1 MLSNS
6 LPPLALMQN
15 FAPGDL
21 KEVLALLQTGLELPV
36 EQREAWLAALDA
48 SKTRLKPTIAA
59 LLQKHAEHETDDFL
73 KDLSRF
79 TAGTAPDGAATIAS
93 APAVGGVVGPYRLL
107 SPVGEG
113 GMSSVWLAE
122 RTDGVL
128 RRKIALK
135 LPHWWALSK
144 LTERATQEREIL
156 ASLEHPN
163 IGRLYD
169 AGITDDGR
177 PYLALEYIEGKAI
190 DVYCRERRLDVRAR
204 VALISQIAR
213 AVAYAHSR
221 LIVHRDLKPSNIL
234 VDAQGQ
240 VHLLDFGIAKLIE
253 AGSAANKALTQVGA
267 RVLTPEYAS
276 PEQITGSPITTE
288 SDVYSLG
295 VVAYELLA
303 GKRPYTFKSSLTADW
318 DVLSSDVR
326 APSAVAEE
334 RTSARHLRGDLDT
347 ILLKALKK
355 EPNERYASAAAFADD
370 LDRYLRG
377 DPVVARPD
385 SAGYRLR
392 KFAVKHRIA
401 VGAAVAV
408 VLALAAGLAVASW
421 QLRVARVEKRR
432 AEEVKEFVA
441 SIFRSADPY
450 FTGEQQMKASQ
461 LLTLAKER
469 IDREM
474 ASQPESSVEL
484 LAIVGEAQANLEE
497 YDAARETLQA
507 ALDLSARKLPDGNI
521 HTSKA
526 RAQLATIHANERE
539 FDLAKREL
547 DAVIPE
553 LRDYGRPAVRALVNA
568 LQTRGFM
575 AGDEGDGERAI
586 ADMSEAVDIAEESL
600 GANDSETILA
610 KRQLAQEYLMA
621 GRPAEAVEEA
631 REAFGLAQE
640 NFGSGGRN
648 ALLVETE
655 DVYGRALAD
664 SGQLTAGIEHL
675 QNSIKRT
682 EALLGPNNGSV
693 ASKLSWLARAQLK
706 LGDLAGA
713 TDSMARSV
721 AAATNDLDRARA
733 QASLGVTLVAARRID
748 TAVDILRGA
757 VNDLQ
762 RLDTG
767 EGSWLPNATA
777 TYGTA
782 LVLAGQNAE
791 AQRVLQESLSSGK
804 AAGPA
809 LADTQNA
816 LGLSALSSNDAA
828 GALGHFQKAL
838 ETAGPPEAPTRIR
851 AAAVLGAGMAQL
863 ELGKLHEAEQTLQE
877 ADATYRKIYQLPTPA
892 LADVQVARGRV
903 AMLEGRADDAAKLFT
918 AADEFWQR
926 YEAKSRW
933 AREASQWRERQA
945 AQKTTRETRPAGS
958 E

>member
-1 MLSNS
+1 
-6 LPPLALMQN
+6 MQN

-36 EQREAWLAALDA
+36 DQREAWLAALDA
-48 SKTRLKPTIAA
+48 SKTRLKPTVAA
-59 LLQKHAEHETDDFL
+59 LLQKQAEHETDDFL
-73 KDLSRF
+73 KDLTRF
-79 TAGTAPDGAATIAS
+79 TAGS
-93 APAVGGVVGPYRLL
+93 APGDAAAIAPPPVVGGVVGPYRLL

-190 DVYCRERRLDVRAR
+190 DAYCREHKLDVRTR

-253 AGSAANKALTQVGA
+253 EGSAANKALTQVGA

-326 APSAVAEE
+326 APSMVTDE
-334 RTSARHLRGDLDT
+334 RTIARNLRGDLDT
-347 ILLKALKK
+347 IVLKALKK
-355 EPNERYASAAAFADD
+355 EPSERYATAAAFADD

-421 QLRVARVEKRR
+421 QLRVARAEKRR

-474 ASQPESSVEL
+474 ASQPQSSVEL

-497 YDAARETLQA
+497 YDDARATLQA
-507 ALDLSARKLPDGNI
+507 ALDLAARKLPDGNI
-521 HTSKA
+521 HTSQA
-526 RAQLATIHANERE
+526 RALLATIHANERE
-539 FDLAKREL
+539 YDLAKREL

-575 AGDEGDGERAI
+575 AGDEGDGDRAI
-586 ADMSEAVDIAEESL
+586 ADMREAVDIAEESL
-600 GANDSETILA
+600 GENDSETILA

-621 GRPAEAVEEA
+621 GRPADAVEES
-631 REAFGLAQE
+631 REAFGLAQQ
-640 NFGSGGRN
+640 NFGTGGRN

-706 LGDLAGA
+706 LGDLGGA
-713 TDSMARSV
+713 IDSMTRSV
-721 AAATNDLDRARA
+721 AAATNELDRARA
-733 QASLGVTLVAARRID
+733 QASLGVTLVAARRVD
-748 TAVDILRGA
+748 TAVSILRPA
-757 VNDLQ
+757 VDDLK

-767 EGSWLPNATA
+767 EGSWLPNAVA

-791 AQRVLQESLSSGK
+791 ARRVLQESLSSGK

-809 LADTQNA
+809 LADTHNA

-828 GALGHFQKAL
+828 GALDQFQKAL
-838 ETAGPPEAPTRIR
+838 ETAGPPEPPTRIR
-851 AAAVLGAGMAQL
+851 AAAVLGAGLAQL
-863 ELGKLHEAEQTLQE
+863 ELGKLKEAEQTLQE
-877 ADATYRKIYQLPTPA
+877 ADAAYRKIYQLPTPA

-903 AMLEGRADDAAKLFT
+903 AMLEGRADDASKLFSE
-918 AADEFWQR
+918 ADEFWR
-926 YEAKSRW
+926 KYDAKSRW
-933 AREASQWRERQA
+933 AREASHWRER
-945 AQKTTRETRPAGS
+945 PAGN

>member
-1 MLSNS
+1 
-6 LPPLALMQN
+6 MQN

-36 EQREAWLAALDA
+36 DQREAWLAALDA

-79 TAGTAPDGAATIAS
+79 TAGTASDGAAAVAA
-93 APAVGGVVGPYRLL
+93 APVVGGVVGPYRLL

-190 DVYCRERRLDVRAR
+190 DVYCREHRLDVRAR

-213 AVAYAHSR
+213 AVAYAHSH

-253 AGSAANKALTQVGA
+253 EGSAANKALTQVGA

-303 GKRPYTFKSSLTADW
+303 GRRPYTFKSSLTADW

-326 APSAVAEE
+326 APSMVTEE
-334 RTSARHLRGDLDT
+334 RTSARNLRGDLDT
-347 ILLKALKK
+347 IVLKALKK
-355 EPNERYASAAAFADD
+355 EPNERYATAAAFADD

-385 SAGYRLR
+385 SASYRLR
-392 KFAVKHRIA
+392 KFALKHRVA
-401 VGAAVAV
+401 VGAALAV
-408 VLALAAGLAVASW
+408 MLALAAGLAVASW
-421 QLRVARVEKRR
+421 QLRIARAEKRR

-507 ALDLSARKLPDGNI
+507 ALDLSARKLPQGNI
-521 HTSKA
+521 HTSQA

-575 AGDEGDGERAI
+575 AGDEGDGDRAI

-600 GANDSETILA
+600 GEDDSETILA

-621 GRPAEAVEEA
+621 GRPAEAVEES

-733 QASLGVTLVAARRID
+733 QASLGVTLVAARRVD

-757 VNDLQ
+757 VHDLK

-782 LVLAGQNAE
+782 LVLAGQNTE
-791 AQRVLQESLSSGK
+791 ARRVLQESLSSGK
-804 AAGPA
+804 VAGPS
-809 LADTQNA
+809 LADTHNA

-828 GALGHFQKAL
+828 GALEHFQKAL

-863 ELGKLHEAEQTLQE
+863 ELGKLQEAEQTLQA
-877 ADATYRKIYQLPTPA
+877 ADAAYRKIYQLPTPA

-918 AADEFWQR
+918 EADEFWQH

-933 AREASQWRERQA
+933 AREASQWRQRQA
-945 AQKTTRETRPAGS
+945 ATNRARPAGS

>member
-1 MLSNS
+1 
-6 LPPLALMQN
+6 MQN

-59 LLQKHAEHETDDFL
+59 LLQRHAEHETDDFL

-863 ELGKLHEAEQTLQE
+863 ELGKLQEAEQTLQE
-877 ADATYRKIYQLPTPA
+877 ADAAYRKIYQLPTPA

>member
-1 MLSNS
+1 
-6 LPPLALMQN
+6 MQN

-828 GALGHFQKAL
+828 GALEHFQKAL

-863 ELGKLHEAEQTLQE
+863 ELGKLQEAEQTLQE
-877 ADATYRKIYQLPTPA
+877 ADAAYRKIYQLPTPA

>member
-59 LLQKHAEHETDDFL
+59 LLQRHAEHETDDFL

-828 GALGHFQKAL
+828 GALEHFQKAL

-863 ELGKLHEAEQTLQE
+863 ELGKLQEAEQTLQE
-877 ADATYRKIYQLPTPA
+877 ADAAYRKIYQLPTPA

>member
-21 KEVLALLQTGLELPV
+21 KEALALLQTGLELPV

-59 LLQKHAEHETDDFL
+59 LLQRHAEHETDDFL

-828 GALGHFQKAL
+828 GALEHFQKAL

-863 ELGKLHEAEQTLQE
+863 ELGKLQEAEQTLQE
-877 ADATYRKIYQLPTPA
+877 ADAAYRKIYQLPTPA

>member
-1 MLSNS
+1 
-6 LPPLALMQN
+6 MQN

-36 EQREAWLAALDA
+36 DQREAWLAALDA
-48 SKTRLKPTIAA
+48 SKSRLKPTIAA
-59 LLQKHAEHETDDFL
+59 LLQKQAAHETDDFL
-73 KDLSRF
+73 KDLARF
-79 TAGTAPDGAATIAS
+79 TSGATEGEASSIAPP
-93 APAVGGVVGPYRLL
+93 PAVGGVVGPYRLL
-107 SPVGEG
+107 SAIGEG

-128 RRKIALK
+128 RRKVALK

-144 LTERATQEREIL
+144 LTERATLEREIL

-190 DVYCRERRLDVRAR
+190 DVYCTEQKLDVRAR
-204 VALISQIAR
+204 VALIAQIAR

-253 AGSAANKALTQVGA
+253 EGSATNKALTQVGA

-303 GKRPYTFKSSLTADW
+303 GQRPYTFKSALTADW
-318 DVLSSDVR
+318 DVLSSEVR
-326 APSAVAEE
+326 APSAVASE
-334 RTSARHLRGDLDT
+334 RAAARSLRGDLDT
-347 ILLKALKK
+347 IVLKALKK
-355 EPNERYASAAAFADD
+355 EPGERYAAAAAFADD

-385 SAGYRLR
+385 SASYRLR
-392 KFAVKHRIA
+392 KFAVKHRLA
-401 VGAAVAV
+401 VGAAAAV

-421 QLRVARVEKRR
+421 QLRIAR
-432 AEEVKEFVA
+432 AEKKRAEDVKEFVA

-497 YDAARETLQA
+497 YDAARSTLQA
-507 ALDLSARKLPDGNI
+507 ALDLAARKLPQGSV
-521 HTSKA
+521 HTSQA
-526 RAQLATIHANERE
+526 LAQLATIHANERE
-539 FDLAKREL
+539 YDLAKREL

-553 LRDYGRPAVRALVNA
+553 LRDYGRPAVRSLVNA
-568 LQTRGFM
+568 LQTRGFV
-575 AGDEGDGERAI
+575 AGDEGDADRAI
-586 ADMSEAVDIAEESL
+586 ADMREASEIAEESF
-600 GANDSETILA
+600 GENDSETILA
-610 KRQLAQEYLMA
+610 QRQLAQEYLMA
-621 GRPAEAVEEA
+621 GRLTEAVESS
-631 REAFGLAQE
+631 REAFARAQE
-640 NFGSGGRN
+640 NFGTGGRN

-664 SGQLTAGIEHL
+664 SGELTSGIGHL
-675 QNSIKRT
+675 QNSIRRT
-682 EALLGPNNGSV
+682 EELLGPNNGSI

-706 LGDLAGA
+706 LGDLPGA
-713 TDSMARSV
+713 ISSMTRSV

-748 TAVDILRGA
+748 TAVSVLRPA
-757 VNDLQ
+757 VEDLK

-782 LVLAGQNAE
+782 LALAGQTAE
-791 AQRVLQESLSSGK
+791 AQRVLQESLHTGK
-804 AAGPA
+804 VAGPA
-809 LADTQNA
+809 LADTHNG
-816 LGLSALSSNDAA
+816 LGLSALNSGNFTAA
-828 GALGHFQKAL
+828 LDHFHKAL
-838 ETAGPPEAPTRIR
+838 ETAGPPEPPSRIR
-851 AAAVLGAGMAQL
+851 AAAVLGAGMAQV
-863 ELGKLHEAEQTLQE
+863 ELGKLKEAEQTLQE
-877 ADATYRKIYQLPTPA
+877 ADAAYRKIFRLPTPA

-903 AMLEGRADDAAKLFT
+903 AMLEGRANDASALFT
-918 AADEFWQR
+918 EADEFWR
-926 YEAKSRW
+926 GYEAKSRW
-933 AREASQWRERQA
+933 ARDAAQWRERQA
-945 AQKTTRETRPAGS
+945 ARGRTADGE
-958 E
+958 

>member
-1 MLSNS
+1 
-6 LPPLALMQN
+6 MQN

-21 KEVLALLQTGLELPV
+21 KEVLALLQTGLELPKN
-36 EQREAWLAALDA
+36 QREAWLAALDA

-59 LLQKHAEHETDDFL
+59 LLQKHAEHETDDFV
-73 KDLSRF
+73 KDLARLSAA
-79 TAGTAPDGAATIAS
+79 TVPGSEATIA
-93 APAVGGVVGPYRLL
+93 PPPVVGGVVGPYRLL

-144 LTERATQEREIL
+144 LTERANQEREIL

-163 IGRLYD
+163 IARLYD

-190 DVYCRERRLDVRAR
+190 DVYCREHRLDVRAR
-204 VALISQIAR
+204 VTLITQIAR
-213 AVAYAHSR
+213 TVAYAHSR

-253 AGSAANKALTQVGA
+253 EGSAANKALTQVGA

-326 APSAVAEE
+326 APSIMTDE
-334 RTSARHLRGDLDT
+334 RAAARSLRGDLDT
-347 ILLKALKK
+347 IVLKALKK
-355 EPNERYASAAAFADD
+355 EPSERYASAAAFADD

-377 DPVVARPD
+377 DPVIARPD

-421 QLRVARVEKRR
+421 QLRIARAEKKR

-461 LLTLAKER
+461 LLKLAKER

-497 YDAARETLQA
+497 YDDARATLQA
-507 ALDLSARKLPDGNI
+507 ALDLAARKLPQGNL
-521 HTSKA
+521 HTSQA
-526 RAQLATIHANERE
+526 RVQLATIHANERE
-539 FDLAKREL
+539 YDVAKREL

-553 LRDYGRPAVRALVNA
+553 LRDYGRPAVRALVTA

-575 AGDEGDGERAI
+575 AGDEGDGDRAI
-586 ADMSEAVDIAEESL
+586 ADMREAVEIAEESL
-600 GANDSETILA
+600 GENDSETILA

-621 GRPAEAVEEA
+621 GHLPEAVEES
-631 REAFGLAQE
+631 REAFGLAQT
-640 NFGSGGRN
+640 NFGTGGRN

-655 DVYGRALAD
+655 DMYGRALAD
-664 SGQLTAGIEHL
+664 SGQLAPGIEHL

-682 EALLGPNNGSV
+682 EALLGPNNGSI

-713 TDSMARSV
+713 IESMTRSV
-721 AAATNDLDRARA
+721 SAATNDMDRARA
-733 QASLGVTLVAARRID
+733 QASLGVTLVAARRVD
-748 TAVDILRGA
+748 TAVNILRTA
-757 VNDLQ
+757 VDDLK
-762 RLDTG
+762 RFDTG

-782 LVLAGQNAE
+782 LVLAGQPAE
-791 AQRVLQESLSSGK
+791 ARRVLQASLDSGK
-804 AAGPA
+804 VAGPA
-809 LADTQNA
+809 LADTHNG
-816 LGLSALSSNDAA
+816 LGLTALSTADAA
-828 GALGHFQKAL
+828 AALDHFQKAL
-838 ETAGPPEAPTRIR
+838 AAAGPSDPPSRIR
-851 AAAVLGAGMAQL
+851 AAAVLGAGTAQL
-863 ELGKLHEAEQTLQE
+863 ELGKLKEAEQTLQE
-877 ADATYRKIYQLPTPA
+877 ADAAYRKIYQLPTPA

-903 AMLEGRADDAAKLFT
+903 AMLEGRSDDASKLFT
-918 AADEFWQR
+918 AADEFWRR

-933 AREASQWRERQA
+933 AREAAQWREETERIKQRQ
-945 AQKTTRETRPAGS
+945 E

>member
-1 MLSNS
+1 
-6 LPPLALMQN
+6 MQN

-21 KEVLALLQTGLELPV
+21 KEVLVLLQTGLDLPLD
-36 EQREAWLAALDA
+36 QRAAWLASLEAA
-48 SKTRLKPTIAA
+48 NSRLKPTIAA
-59 LLQKHAEHETDDFL
+59 LLQKQAEHETDDFL
-73 KDLSRF
+73 QDLARV
-79 TAGTAPDGAATIAS
+79 ANGAADGAGVAPP
-93 APAVGGVVGPYRLL
+93 PAVGAVVGPYRLL
-107 SPVGEG
+107 NPIGEG

-128 RRKIALK
+128 RRKVALK

-163 IGRLYD
+163 IARLYD
-169 AGITDDGR
+169 AGITEDGR
-177 PYLALEYIEGKAI
+177 PYLALEFIEGKAI
-190 DVYCRERRLDVRAR
+190 DAYCRDQSLDVRAR
-204 VALISQIAR
+204 VALVAQSAR

-253 AGSAANKALTQVGA
+253 EGSAANKALTQVGA

-303 GKRPYTFKSSLTADW
+303 GARPYTFKSALTADW

-326 APSAVAEE
+326 APSVVATE
-334 RTSARHLRGDLDT
+334 RAAARSLRGDLDT
-347 ILLKALKK
+347 IVLKALKK
-355 EPNERYASAAAFADD
+355 EPAERYATAAAFADD

-392 KFAVKHRIA
+392 KFAVKNRLA
-401 VGAAVAV
+401 VGATGAV

-421 QLRVARVEKRR
+421 QLRIARAEKQR

-474 ASQPESSVEL
+474 VSQPESSVEL
-484 LAIVGEAQANLEE
+484 LAIVGEAQANLED
-497 YDAARETLQA
+497 YDAARSTLQA
-507 ALDLSARKLPDGNI
+507 ALDLAARKLPEGNV
-521 HTSKA
+521 HTSQA

-553 LRDYGRPAVRALVNA
+553 LREYGQPAVRALVNA
-568 LQTRGFM
+568 LQTRGFV
-575 AGDEGDGERAI
+575 AGDEGDAERAI
-586 ADMSEAVDIAEESL
+586 ADMREAVAIAEESL
-600 GANDSETILA
+600 GDDDSETILA

-621 GRPAEAVEEA
+621 GRMQEAVESA

-640 NFGSGGRN
+640 NFGTGGRN

-664 SGQLTAGIEHL
+664 SGQLAAGIEHL
-675 QNSIKRT
+675 QNAIKKT
-682 EALLGPNNGSV
+682 EALLGPNNGSI

-706 LGDLAGA
+706 LGDLPGA
-713 TDSMARSV
+713 IDSMTRSV
-721 AAATNDLDRARA
+721 AAATNELDRARA

-748 TAVDILRGA
+748 AAIETLRPAVDDLR
-757 VNDLQ
+757 

-782 LVLAGQNAE
+782 LALAGQTAE
-791 AQRVLQESLSSGK
+791 AQRVLNESLHTGK
-804 AAGPA
+804 VAGPA
-809 LADTQNA
+809 LADTHNG
-816 LGLSALSSNDAA
+816 LGLSALNDNDAA
-828 GALGHFQKAL
+828 AALEHFHTAL
-838 ETAGPPEAPTRIR
+838 ETAGPADPPSRIR
-851 AAAVLGAGMAQL
+851 AAAVLGAGIAQL
-863 ELGKLHEAEQTLQE
+863 ELGKLKEAEQTLRDAE
-877 ADATYRKIYQLPTPA
+877 AAYRKIYQLPTPA
-892 LADVQVARGRV
+892 LADVQIARGRL
-903 AMLEGRADDAAKLFT
+903 AMLEGRSHDASTLFDDA
-918 AADEFWQR
+918 DRFWQR

-933 AREASQWRERQA
+933 AREATQWRERQA
-945 AQKTTRETRPAGS
+945 AARDRSVARE
-958 E
+958 

>member
-828 GALGHFQKAL
+828 GALEHFQKAL

-851 AAAVLGAGMAQL
+851 AAAVLGAGIAQL
-863 ELGKLHEAEQTLQE
+863 ELGKLQEAEQTLQE
-877 ADATYRKIYQLPTPA
+877 ADAAYRKIYQLPTPA

>member
-1 MLSNS
+1 
-6 LPPLALMQN
+6 MQN

-36 EQREAWLAALDA
+36 DQREAWLAALDA

-73 KDLSRF
+73 KNL
-79 TAGTAPDGAATIAS
+79 TAFGTGAAADGAATIA
-93 APAVGGVVGPYRLL
+93 APPVVGGVVGPYRLL
-107 SPVGEG
+107 GPVGEG

-169 AGITDDGR
+169 AGITEDGR

-190 DVYCRERRLDVRAR
+190 DVYCREHRLDVRAR
-204 VALISQIAR
+204 VTLISQIAR

-253 AGSAANKALTQVGA
+253 EGSAANKALTQVGA

-303 GKRPYTFKSSLTADW
+303 GKRPYTFKSSLSADW

-326 APSAVAEE
+326 APSTVTDE
-334 RTSARHLRGDLDT
+334 RTIVRHLRGDLDT
-347 ILLKALKK
+347 IVLKALKK

-392 KFAVKHRIA
+392 KFAVKHRIV

-421 QLRVARVEKRR
+421 QLRIARVEKRR

-474 ASQPESSVEL
+474 SSQPESSVEL

-507 ALDLSARKLPDGNI
+507 ALDLSARKLPEGNI
-521 HTSKA
+521 HTSQA

-575 AGDEGDGERAI
+575 AGDEGDGDRAV
-586 ADMSEAVDIAEESL
+586 ADMKEAVDIAEESL
-600 GANDSETILA
+600 GGNDSETILA

-757 VNDLQ
+757 VDDLK

-782 LVLAGQNAE
+782 LVLAGQTAE
-791 AQRVLQESLSSGK
+791 ARRVLQASLSSGK

-828 GALGHFQKAL
+828 EALEHFQKAL
-838 ETAGPPEAPTRIR
+838 ATAGPPDPPTRIR
-851 AAAVLGAGMAQL
+851 AAAVLGAGLAQL
-863 ELGKLHEAEQTLQE
+863 ELGKLKEAEQTLQE
-877 ADATYRKIYQLPTPA
+877 ADAAYRKIYQLPTPA

-926 YEAKSRW
+926 YAAKSRW

-945 AQKTTRETRPAGS
+945 AHATSNRPRPAGN

>member
-1 MLSNS
+1 
-6 LPPLALMQN
+6 MQN
-15 FAPGDL
+15 FAPDDL

-36 EQREAWLAALDA
+36 DQRAAWLAALDA

-73 KDLSRF
+73 KDLTRF
-79 TAGTAPDGAATIAS
+79 ATGTAPDGTTPIA
-93 APAVGGVVGPYRLL
+93 PPPVVGGVVGPYRLL

-190 DVYCRERRLDVRAR
+190 DVYCREHGLAVRAR

-253 AGSAANKALTQVGA
+253 EGSAANKALTQVGA

-318 DVLSSDVR
+318 DVLSSEVR
-326 APSAVAEE
+326 APSTVTDE
-334 RTSARHLRGDLDT
+334 RTIARSLRGDLDT
-347 ILLKALKK
+347 IVLKALKK
-355 EPNERYASAAAFADD
+355 EPNERYATAAAFADD
-370 LDRYLRG
+370 LDRFLRG

-385 SAGYRLR
+385 SASYRLR

-401 VGAAVAV
+401 VGAAAAV

-421 QLRVARVEKRR
+421 QLRVARAEKRR

-507 ALDLSARKLPDGNI
+507 ALDLSARKLPNGNI
-521 HTSKA
+521 HTSQA

-586 ADMSEAVDIAEESL
+586 ADMREAVDIAEESL
-600 GANDSETILA
+600 GENDSETILA

-621 GRPAEAVEEA
+621 GRPAEAVEES
-631 REAFGLAQE
+631 REAFGLAQQ
-640 NFGSGGRN
+640 NFGTGGRN

-655 DVYGRALAD
+655 DVYGRSLAD

-706 LGDLAGA
+706 LGDLPGA
-713 TDSMARSV
+713 IDSMTRSV
-721 AAATNDLDRARA
+721 AAATNELDRARA
-733 QASLGVTLVAARRID
+733 QASLGVTLVAARRVDNAVSILRS
-748 TAVDILRGA
+748 AVD
-757 VNDLQ
+757 DLK

-791 AQRVLQESLSSGK
+791 ARRVLQKSLSSGK
-804 AAGPA
+804 AAGPS
-809 LADTQNA
+809 LADTHNA

-828 GALGHFQKAL
+828 GALDHFQKAL
-838 ETAGPPEAPTRIR
+838 ETAGPPESPTRIR

-863 ELGKLHEAEQTLQE
+863 ELGKLKEAEQTLQE
-877 ADATYRKIYQLPTPA
+877 ADAAYRKIHQLPTPA

-903 AMLEGRADDAAKLFT
+903 ALLEGRGAEAAKLF
-918 AADEFWQR
+918 AEAEKFWR
-926 YEAKSRW
+926 SYDPKSRW
-933 AREASQWRERQA
+933 AREASEWRERQA
-945 AQKTTRETRPAGS
+945 ASRARPASS

>member
-1 MLSNS
+1 
-6 LPPLALMQN
+6 MQN
-15 FAPGDL
+15 FAPDDL
-21 KEVLALLQTGLELPV
+21 KEVLALLQTGLELPAD
-36 EQREAWLAALDA
+36 QRAAWLAALDA
-48 SKTRLKPTIAA
+48 SKTRLKPTVAA
-59 LLQKHAEHETDDFL
+59 LLHKQAEHETDDFL
-73 KDLSRF
+73 KDLTRF
-79 TAGTAPDGAATIAS
+79 GAGTAPAGTATIA
-93 APAVGGVVGPYRLL
+93 PPPVVGGVVGPYRLL
-107 SPVGEG
+107 SPIGEG

-128 RRKIALK
+128 RRKVALK

-144 LTERATQEREIL
+144 LTERAAQEREIL

-190 DVYCRERRLDVRAR
+190 DVYCSEHKLGVRAR
-204 VALISQIAR
+204 VALIAQIAR

-234 VDAQGQ
+234 VDAPGQ

-253 AGSAANKALTQVGA
+253 EGSAANRALTQVGA

-326 APSAVAEE
+326 SPSMVTDE
-334 RTSARHLRGDLDT
+334 RAIARSLRGDLDT
-347 ILLKALKK
+347 IVLKALKK
-355 EPNERYASAAAFADD
+355 EPSERYATAAAFADD

-385 SAGYRLR
+385 STGYRLR
-392 KFAVKHRIA
+392 KFAVKHRIV

-421 QLRVARVEKRR
+421 QLRVARAEKRR

-450 FTGEQQMKASQ
+450 FTGERQMKASQ

-507 ALDLSARKLPDGNI
+507 ALDLSSRKLPDGNM
-521 HTSKA
+521 HTSQA
-526 RAQLATIHANERE
+526 RAQLAAIHANERDYE
-539 FDLAKREL
+539 LAKREL

-553 LRDYGRPAVRALVNA
+553 LRDYGHPAVRALVNA
-568 LQTRGFM
+568 LQTRGFI
-575 AGDEGDGERAI
+575 AGDEGDGDRAI
-586 ADMSEAVDIAEESL
+586 ADMREAVEIAEESL
-600 GANDSETILA
+600 GENDSETILA
-610 KRQLAQEYLMA
+610 KRQLAQEYLLA
-621 GRPAEAVEEA
+621 GRPAEAVEES
-631 REAFGLAQE
+631 REAFRLAQQ
-640 NFGSGGRN
+640 NFGTGGRN

-655 DVYGRALAD
+655 DVYGRSLAD
-664 SGQLTAGIEHL
+664 SGQLSAGIEHL
-675 QNSIKRT
+675 QSSIKRA

-713 TDSMARSV
+713 IDSMTRSV
-721 AAATNDLDRARA
+721 AAATNELDRARA
-733 QASLGVTLVAARRID
+733 QASLGVALVAARRVD
-748 TAVDILRGA
+748 SAVSVLRPAVD
-757 VNDLQ
+757 DLK

-782 LVLAGQNAE
+782 LVLAGQSAE
-791 AQRVLQESLSSGK
+791 ARRVLQESLSAGK

-809 LADTQNA
+809 LADTHNA
-816 LGLSALSSNDAA
+816 LGLSALSNNDAA
-828 GALGHFQKAL
+828 GALEHFQKAL
-838 ETAGPPEAPTRIR
+838 EAAGPPEPPTRIR
-851 AAAVLGAGMAQL
+851 AAALLGAGMAQL
-863 ELGKLHEAEQTLQE
+863 ELGKLKEAGQTLQE
-877 ADATYRKIYQLPTPA
+877 ADAAYRKIYQLPIPA

-918 AADEFWQR
+918 EAEEFWR
-926 YEAKSRW
+926 GYDPKSRW
-933 AREASQWRERQA
+933 ARAAAQWREETGTIGRSR
-945 AQKTTRETRPAGS
+945 KTD
-958 E
+958 

>member
-1 MLSNS
+1 
-6 LPPLALMQN
+6 MQN

-59 LLQKHAEHETDDFL
+59 LLQRHAEHETDDFL

-253 AGSAANKALTQVGA
+253 EGSAANKALTQVGA

-863 ELGKLHEAEQTLQE
+863 ELGKLQEAEQTLQE
-877 ADATYRKIYQLPTPA
+877 ADAAYRKIYQLPTPA

>member
-1 MLSNS
+1 
-6 LPPLALMQN
+6 MQN

-48 SKTRLKPTIAA
+48 SKTRLKPTLAA

-73 KDLSRF
+73 KHLTRF
-79 TAGTAPDGAATIAS
+79 TADTAADGAATV
-93 APAVGGVVGPYRLL
+93 APQPVVGGIVGPYRLL
-107 SPVGEG
+107 GPVGEG

-128 RRKIALK
+128 RRKVALK

-169 AGITDDGR
+169 AGITEDGR

-190 DVYCRERRLDVRAR
+190 DVYCRERELDVRAR
-204 VALISQIAR
+204 VALIAQIAR

-253 AGSAANKALTQVGA
+253 EGSAANKALTQVGV

-276 PEQITGSPITTE
+276 PEQITGSAITTE

-303 GKRPYTFKSSLTADW
+303 GERPYSFKSPLTADW
-318 DVLSSDVR
+318 DVLTSEVR
-326 APSAVAEE
+326 APSTVARE
-334 RTSARHLRGDLDT
+334 RTTARNLRGDLDT
-347 ILLKALKK
+347 IVLKTLKK
-355 EPNERYASAAAFADD
+355 EPGERYATAAAFADD

-377 DPVVARPD
+377 DPVLARPD

-401 VGAAVAV
+401 VSAAAAV

-421 QLRVARVEKRR
+421 QLRIAR
-432 AEEVKEFVA
+432 AEKKRAEDVKEFVA

-450 FTGEQQMKASQ
+450 FTGAQQMKASE

-474 ASQPESSVEL
+474 ASQPQSSVEL

-497 YDAARETLQA
+497 YDGARATLQA
-507 ALDLSARKLPDGNI
+507 ALDLAARKLPEGNI
-521 HTSKA
+521 HTSQA
-526 RAQLATIHANERE
+526 RAQLAMIHANERD
-539 FDLAKREL
+539 FDSAKREL

-553 LRDYGRPAVRALVNA
+553 LRDYGRPAVRTLVNA
-568 LQTRGFM
+568 LQTRGFV

-586 ADMSEAVDIAEESL
+586 ADMREAVEIAEESL

-621 GRPAEAVEEA
+621 GRLPEAVETS
-631 REAFGLAQE
+631 REAFSRAQE
-640 NFGSGGRN
+640 NFGAGGRN
-648 ALLVETE
+648 ALLAETE

-664 SGQLTAGIEHL
+664 SGQLAAGIGHL
-675 QNSIKRT
+675 QKSIERT
-682 EALLGPNNGSV
+682 EALLGPNNGSI

-706 LGDLAGA
+706 LGDLPGA
-713 TDSMARSV
+713 IASMTRSV

-733 QASLGVTLVAARRID
+733 QAGLGVALVAARRID
-748 TAVDILRGA
+748 TAIDVLRTAVD
-757 VNDLQ
+757 DLK

-777 TYGTA
+777 TYGIA
-782 LVLAGQNAE
+782 LAFAGQTAE
-791 AQRVLQESLSSGK
+791 AQRVLQASLSSGK
-804 AAGPA
+804 VAGPV
-809 LADTQNA
+809 LADTHNG
-816 LGLSALSSNDAA
+816 LGLSALHSKNATAA
-828 GALGHFQKAL
+828 LDHFQKAQ
-838 ETAGPPEAPTRIR
+838 ENAGPPDPPSRIR

-863 ELGKLHEAEQTLQE
+863 ELGKLKEAEQSLQE
-877 ADATYRKIYQLPTPA
+877 ADAAYRKIHQLPTPA

-903 AMLEGRADDAAKLFT
+903 AMLEGRTEDASQLFT
-918 AADEFWQR
+918 EADEFWRR
-926 YEAKSRW
+926 YESKSRW

-945 AQKTTRETRPAGS
+945 ATRSRSPDRE
-958 E
+958 

>member
-1 MLSNS
+1 
-6 LPPLALMQN
+6 MQN

-36 EQREAWLAALDA
+36 DQREAWLAALDA
-48 SKTRLKPTIAA
+48 SKTRLKPTLAA

-73 KDLSRF
+73 KHLTRF
-79 TAGTAPDGAATIAS
+79 AADTTADGAATV
-93 APAVGGVVGPYRLL
+93 APQPVVGGIVGPYRLL
-107 SPVGEG
+107 GPIGEG

-169 AGITDDGR
+169 AGITEDGR

-190 DVYCRERRLDVRAR
+190 DVYCREHELDVRAR
-204 VALISQIAR
+204 VALIAQIAR

-234 VDAQGQ
+234 VDSQGQ

-253 AGSAANKALTQVGA
+253 EGSAANKALTQVGV

-276 PEQITGSPITTE
+276 PEQITGSAITTE

-303 GKRPYTFKSSLTADW
+303 GERPYSFKSPLTADW
-318 DVLSSDVR
+318 DVLTSEVR
-326 APSAVAEE
+326 APSTVARE
-334 RTSARHLRGDLDT
+334 RTTARNLRGDLDT
-347 ILLKALKK
+347 IVLKTLKK
-355 EPNERYASAAAFADD
+355 EPGERYATAAAFADD

-377 DPVVARPD
+377 DPVLARPD

-401 VGAAVAV
+401 VSAAAAV

-421 QLRVARVEKRR
+421 QLRIAR
-432 AEEVKEFVA
+432 AEKKRAEDVKEFVA

-450 FTGEQQMKASQ
+450 FTGAQQMKASE

-474 ASQPESSVEL
+474 ASQPQSSVEL

-497 YDAARETLQA
+497 YDGARATLQA
-507 ALDLSARKLPDGNI
+507 ALDLAARKLPEGNI
-521 HTSKA
+521 HTAQA
-526 RAQLATIHANERE
+526 RAQLAMLHANERE

-547 DAVIPE
+547 DAVIQE
-553 LRDYGRPAVRALVNA
+553 LRDYGRPAVRTLVNA
-568 LQTRGFM
+568 LQTRGFV

-586 ADMSEAVDIAEESL
+586 ADMREAVEIAEESL

-621 GRPAEAVEEA
+621 GRLPEAVEA
-631 REAFGLAQE
+631 SREAFSRAQE
-640 NFGSGGRN
+640 NFGAGGRN
-648 ALLVETE
+648 ALLAETE

-664 SGQLTAGIEHL
+664 SGQLAAGIEHL
-675 QNSIKRT
+675 QKSIERT
-682 EALLGPNNGSV
+682 EALLGPNNGSI

-706 LGDLAGA
+706 LGDLPGA
-713 TDSMARSV
+713 ITSMTRSV

-733 QASLGVTLVAARRID
+733 QAGLGVALVAARRID
-748 TAVDILRGA
+748 TAVDVLRTA
-757 VNDLQ
+757 VDDLQ

-767 EGSWLPNATA
+767 EGSWVPNATA
-777 TYGTA
+777 TYGIA
-782 LVLAGQNAE
+782 LALAGQTAE
-791 AQRVLQESLSSGK
+791 AERVLQASLKSGK
-804 AAGPA
+804 VAGPV
-809 LADTQNA
+809 LADTHNG
-816 LGLSALSSNDAA
+816 LGLSALNSRNAA
-828 GALGHFQKAL
+828 AALDHFQKAL
-838 ETAGPPEAPTRIR
+838 ETAGPPDPPSRIR

-863 ELGKLHEAEQTLQE
+863 ELGKLEEAEQSLQE
-877 ADATYRKIYQLPTPA
+877 ADAAYRKIHQLPTPA

-903 AMLEGRADDAAKLFT
+903 AMLEGRTEDASQLFT
-918 AADEFWQR
+918 EADEFWR
-926 YEAKSRW
+926 GYESKSRW

-945 AQKTTRETRPAGS
+945 TTRTRSPDR

>member
-1 MLSNS
+1 
-6 LPPLALMQN
+6 MQH

-21 KEVLALLQTGLELPV
+21 KEILALLQTGLELPV
-36 EQREAWLAALDA
+36 DQRAAWLAALDA
-48 SKTRLKPTIAA
+48 SKTRLKPTVAA

-73 KDLSRF
+73 KQLSQF
-79 TAGTAPDGAATIAS
+79 TAGGSAEGEATIAP
-93 APAVGGVVGPYRLL
+93 APVAGGVVGPYRLL

-144 LTERATQEREIL
+144 LTERAAQEREIL

-190 DVYCRERRLDVRAR
+190 DVYCREHELDVRAR
-204 VALISQIAR
+204 VALIAQIAR

-253 AGSAANKALTQVGA
+253 EGSAANKALTQVGV

-295 VVAYELLA
+295 IVAYELLA
-303 GKRPYTFKSSLTADW
+303 GRRPYSFKSQITADW
-318 DVLSSDVR
+318 DLLTSEVR
-326 APSAVAEE
+326 APSAVARE
-334 RTSARHLRGDLDT
+334 RTTARSLRGDLDT
-347 ILLKALKK
+347 IVLKALKK
-355 EPNERYASAAAFADD
+355 EPTERYATAAAFADD

-377 DPVVARPD
+377 DPVLAQPD

-401 VGAAVAV
+401 VGAIAAV

-421 QLRVARVEKRR
+421 QLRIAR
-432 AEEVKEFVA
+432 AEKKRAEDVKEFVA

-450 FTGEQQMKASQ
+450 FTGERQMKASQ

-474 ASQPESSVEL
+474 AAQPQASVEL

-497 YDAARETLQA
+497 YDEARATLQA
-507 ALDLSARKLPDGNI
+507 ALDVAARKLPEGNI
-521 HTSKA
+521 HTSQA
-526 RAQLATIHANERE
+526 RAQLAMIHAHERDYE
-539 FDLAKREL
+539 SAKREL

-553 LRDYGRPAVRALVNA
+553 LRNYGRPAVRALVNA
-568 LQTRGFM
+568 LQVRGFM
-575 AGDEGDGERAI
+575 AGDAGDGERAI
-586 ADMSEAVDIAEESL
+586 ADMREAVEIAEASL

-621 GRPAEAVEEA
+621 GKLPEAVESA
-631 REAFGLAQE
+631 REAFDRAQE
-640 NFGSGGRN
+640 IFGAGGRN

-664 SGQLTAGIEHL
+664 SGQLAAGIEHL
-675 QNSIKRT
+675 QKAIERT
-682 EALLGPNNGSV
+682 EALLGPNNGSI

-706 LGDLAGA
+706 LGDLQGA
-713 TDSMARSV
+713 IASMTRSV
-721 AAATNDLDRARA
+721 SAATNDLDRARA
-733 QASLGVTLVAARRID
+733 QASLGVTLVAARRVDTAIETLR
-748 TAVDILRGA
+748 TAVD
-757 VNDLQ
+757 DLK
-762 RLDTG
+762 RLDIG

-777 TYGTA
+777 TYGMA
-782 LVLAGQNAE
+782 LALAGQTSE
-791 AQRVLQESLSSGK
+791 AQRVLQASLNSGK
-804 AAGPA
+804 VAGPA
-809 LADTQNA
+809 LADTYNG
-816 LGLSALSSNDAA
+816 LGLSALNNSDAA
-828 GALGHFQKAL
+828 LALGYFQRAL
-838 ETAGPPEAPTRIR
+838 ETAGPPDPPSRIR
-851 AAAVLGAGMAQL
+851 AAAVLGAGRAQL
-863 ELGKLHEAEQTLQE
+863 ELGRLKEAEQSLQE
-877 ADATYRKIYQLPTPA
+877 AEAAYRKIHQLPTPA

-903 AMLEGRADDAAKLFT
+903 AMLEGRTEEASQLFT
-918 AADEFWQR
+918 EADEFWR
-926 YEAKSRW
+926 GYESQSRW
-933 AREASQWRERQA
+933 AHEASQWRERQA
-945 AQKTTRETRPAGS
+945 ANAARSPDRK
-958 E
+958 

>member
-1 MLSNS
+1 
-6 LPPLALMQN
+6 MQN

-21 KEVLALLQTGLELPV
+21 KEFLALLQSGLDLPMD
-36 EQREAWLAALDA
+36 QRSAWLAALDA
-48 SKTRLKPTIAA
+48 SQARLRPTLAA

-73 KDLSRF
+73 RDLSRF
-79 TAGTAPDGAATIAS
+79 TAGTVADGAATIA
-93 APAVGGVVGPYRLL
+93 APPVVGGVVGPYRLL
-107 SPVGEG
+107 SAIGEG

-190 DVYCRERRLDVRAR
+190 DAYCREHELDIPTR
-204 VALISQIAR
+204 VALLAQIAR

-253 AGSAANKALTQVGA
+253 EGSAANKALTQVGV
-267 RVLTPEYAS
+267 RVMTPEYAS
-276 PEQITGSPITTE
+276 PEQITGSLITTE

-303 GKRPYTFKSSLTADW
+303 GKRPYTFKSQLTADW
-318 DVLSSDVR
+318 DVLSSEVR
-326 APSAVAEE
+326 APSTVASE
-334 RTSARHLRGDLDT
+334 RAAARNLRGDLDT
-347 ILLKALKK
+347 IVLKALKK
-355 EPNERYASAAAFADD
+355 EPSERYATAAAFADD

-401 VGAAVAV
+401 VGAAAAV
-408 VLALAAGLAVASW
+408 VLALAAGLAVATW
-421 QLRVARVEKRR
+421 QLRIAR
-432 AEEVKEFVA
+432 AEKQRAEDVKEFVA

-474 ASQPESSVEL
+474 AAQPQSAVEL

-497 YDAARETLQA
+497 YDAARATLQA
-507 ALDLSARKLPDGNI
+507 ALDLAKRKLPEGNI
-521 HTSKA
+521 HTSQA
-526 RAQLATIHANERE
+526 LAQLATIHANERN
-539 FDLAKREL
+539 FDLARREL
-547 DAVIPE
+547 DTVIPE
-553 LRDYGRPAVRALVNA
+553 LRKYGRPAVRALVNA
-568 LQTRGFM
+568 LQVRGFM

-586 ADMSEAVDIAEESL
+586 ADMREAVALAEESL
-600 GANDSETILA
+600 GENDSETILA
-610 KRQLAQEYLMA
+610 ERQLAQEYLMA
-621 GRPAEAVEEA
+621 GRLPEAVEAA
-631 REAFGLAQE
+631 RAAFDRAQA
-640 NFGSGGRN
+640 NFGAGGRN

-655 DVYGRALAD
+655 DMYGRALAD
-664 SGQLTAGIEHL
+664 SGQLAAGIEHL

-682 EALLGPNNGSV
+682 EELLGPNNGSI

-706 LGDLAGA
+706 LGDLPGA
-713 TDSMARSV
+713 VSSMTRSV
-721 AAATNDLDRARA
+721 AAATNDVDRARA

-748 TAVDILRGA
+748 TAVDVLRTA
-757 VNDLQ
+757 VDDLK

-782 LVLAGQNAE
+782 LALAGRSAE
-791 AQRVLQESLSSGK
+791 AQRVLQASLSTGK
-804 AAGPA
+804 VGGPA
-809 LADTQNA
+809 LADTHNG
-816 LGLSALSSNDAA
+816 LGLSALNDSNAA
-828 GALGHFQKAL
+828 AALEHFQKAL
-838 ETAGPPEAPTRIR
+838 ETAGPAEPPSRIR
-851 AAAVLGAGMAQL
+851 AAAVLGAGTAQL
-863 ELGKLHEAEQTLQE
+863 ELGKLKEAEQTLQE
-877 ADATYRKIYQLPTPA
+877 AEAAYRKIYQLPTPA

-903 AMLEGRADDAAKLFT
+903 AMLEGRTDDASQLFT
-918 AADEFWQR
+918 QADEFWR
-926 YEAKSRW
+926 GYEAKSRW

-945 AQKTTRETRPAGS
+945 YKVPGEKKRGN
-958 E
+958 

>member
-93 APAVGGVVGPYRLL
+93 ALAVGGVVGPYRLL

-828 GALGHFQKAL
+828 GALEHFQKAL

-863 ELGKLHEAEQTLQE
+863 ELGKLQEAEQTLQE
-877 ADATYRKIYQLPTPA
+877 ADAAYRKIYQLPTPA

>member
-851 AAAVLGAGMAQL
+851 AAAMLGAGMAQL
-863 ELGKLHEAEQTLQE
+863 ELGKLQEAEQTLQE
-877 ADATYRKIYQLPTPA
+877 ADAAYRKIYQLPTPA

>member
-1 MLSNS
+1 
-6 LPPLALMQN
+6 MQN

-59 LLQKHAEHETDDFL
+59 LLQRHAEHETDDFL

-851 AAAVLGAGMAQL
+851 AAAMLGAGMAQL
-863 ELGKLHEAEQTLQE
+863 ELGKLQEAEQTLQE
-877 ADATYRKIYQLPTPA
+877 ADAAYRKIYQLPTPA

-918 AADEFWQR
+918 AVDEFWQR

>member
-1 MLSNS
+1 
-6 LPPLALMQN
+6 MQN

-36 EQREAWLAALDA
+36 DQREAWLAALDA

-59 LLQKHAEHETDDFL
+59 LLQKQAEHETDDFL
-73 KDLSRF
+73 KELSRF
-79 TAGTAPDGAATIAS
+79 TAGTEPGDGATIAL
-93 APAVGGVVGPYRLL
+93 PPVVGGVVGPYRLL

-190 DVYCRERRLDVRAR
+190 DVYCREHRLDVRAR

-253 AGSAANKALTQVGA
+253 EGSAANKALTQVGV

-276 PEQITGSPITTE
+276 PEQITGSAITTQ

-303 GKRPYTFKSSLTADW
+303 GKRPDTFKSSLTADW

-326 APSAVAEE
+326 APSIVTDE
-334 RTSARHLRGDLDT
+334 RTTARHLRGDLDT
-347 ILLKALKK
+347 IVLKALKK
-355 EPNERYASAAAFADD
+355 EPNERYATAAAFADD

-377 DPVVARPD
+377 DPVFARPD
-385 SAGYRLR
+385 SATYRLR

-421 QLRVARVEKRR
+421 QLRVARAEKRR

-521 HTSKA
+521 HTSQA

-547 DAVIPE
+547 EAVIPE

-575 AGDEGDGERAI
+575 AGDEGDGDRAV
-586 ADMSEAVDIAEESL
+586 ADMKEAVDIAEESL
-600 GANDSETILA
+600 GENDSETILA

-682 EALLGPNNGSV
+682 EALLGANNGSV

-733 QASLGVTLVAARRID
+733 QASLGVTLVAARRVD

-757 VNDLQ
+757 VDDLK

-791 AQRVLQESLSSGK
+791 ARRVLQESLSSGK

-828 GALGHFQKAL
+828 GALDHFHKAL
-838 ETAGPPEAPTRIR
+838 ETAGPPEPPTRIR

-863 ELGKLHEAEQTLQE
+863 ELGKLKEAERTLQE
-877 ADATYRKIYQLPTPA
+877 ADAAYRKIYQLPTPA

-918 AADEFWQR
+918 EADEFWQR

-945 AQKTTRETRPAGS
+945 TMRSHPAGS

>member
-1 MLSNS
+1 
-6 LPPLALMQN
+6 MQN

-36 EQREAWLAALDA
+36 DQREAWLGALDA

-59 LLQKHAEHETDDFL
+59 LLQQHAQHETDDFV
-73 KDLSRF
+73 KDLARF
-79 TAGTAPDGAATIAS
+79 TAGTTPDGAATL
-93 APAVGGVVGPYRLL
+93 APPPVVGGIVGPYRLL
-107 SPVGEG
+107 SAIGEG

-156 ASLEHPN
+156 ASLEHPS

-190 DVYCRERRLDVRAR
+190 DVYCREHNLDVRAR
-204 VALISQIAR
+204 VALIAQIAR

-253 AGSAANKALTQVGA
+253 EGSAANKALTQVGA

-303 GKRPYTFKSSLTADW
+303 GQRPYTFKSSLTADW

-326 APSAVAEE
+326 APSTVTEE
-334 RTSARHLRGDLDT
+334 RTTARNLRGDLDT
-347 ILLKALKK
+347 IVLKALKK
-355 EPNERYASAAAFADD
+355 EPSERYAAAAAFADD

-385 SAGYRLR
+385 SASYRLR
-392 KFAVKHRIA
+392 KFAVKHRLA
-401 VGAAVAV
+401 VGAAAAV

-421 QLRVARVEKRR
+421 QLRVARAEKKR

-441 SIFRSADPY
+441 SIFRSADPF

-497 YDAARETLQA
+497 YDAARSTLQA
-507 ALDLSARKLPDGNI
+507 ALDLAASKLPQGNL
-521 HTSKA
+521 HTTQA
-526 RAQLATIHANERE
+526 RAQLASIHANERE
-539 FDLAKREL
+539 YEVAKREL

-553 LRDYGRPAVRALVNA
+553 LRDYGRPALRALVAA
-568 LQTRGFM
+568 LQTRGFV
-575 AGDEGDGERAI
+575 AGDEGDGDRAI
-586 ADMSEAVDIAEESL
+586 ADMREAVEIAEESL

-621 GRPAEAVEEA
+621 GHLGEAVEES
-631 REAFGLAQE
+631 REAFSLAQT
-640 NFGSGGRN
+640 NFGTGGRN

-655 DVYGRALAD
+655 DMYGRALAD
-664 SGQLTAGIEHL
+664 SGELAAGIEHL

-682 EALLGPNNGSV
+682 EALLGPNNGSI

-713 TDSMARSV
+713 IESMTRSV

-733 QASLGVTLVAARRID
+733 QASLGVTLVAARRVD
-748 TAVDILRGA
+748 TAVNVLRAA
-757 VNDLQ
+757 VDDLK

-782 LVLAGQNAE
+782 LALAGQASE
-791 AQRVLQESLSSGK
+791 ARRVLQASLETGK
-804 AAGPA
+804 VAGPA
-809 LADTQNA
+809 LADTHNG
-816 LGLSALSSNDAA
+816 LGLSALSSSDAA
-828 GALGHFQKAL
+828 AALDHFQKAL
-838 ETAGPPEAPTRIR
+838 ASAGPPDPPTRIR
-851 AAAVLGAGMAQL
+851 AAAVLGAGTAQL
-863 ELGKLHEAEQTLQE
+863 ELGKLKEAEQTLQQ
-877 ADATYRKIYQLPTPA
+877 ADAAYRKIYQLPTPA

-903 AMLEGRADDAAKLFT
+903 AMLEGRAAEASALFA
-918 AADEFWQR
+918 AADEFWR
-926 YEAKSRW
+926 GYEAKSRW

-945 AQKTTRETRPAGS
+945 AQKVSDGARPAA

>member
-441 SIFRSADPY
+441 SRDGLAA
-450 FTGEQQMKASQ
+450 GEQRRAVG
-461 LLTLAKER
+461 
-469 IDREM
+469 DR
-474 ASQPESSVEL
+474 
-484 LAIVGEAQANLEE
+484 
-497 YDAARETLQA
+497 
-507 ALDLSARKLPDGNI
+507 
-521 HTSKA
+521 
-526 RAQLATIHANERE
+526 
-539 FDLAKREL
+539 
-547 DAVIPE
+547 
-553 LRDYGRPAVRALVNA
+553 
-568 LQTRGFM
+568 
-575 AGDEGDGERAI
+575 
-586 ADMSEAVDIAEESL
+586 
-600 GANDSETILA
+600 
-610 KRQLAQEYLMA
+610 
-621 GRPAEAVEEA
+621 
-631 REAFGLAQE
+631 
-640 NFGSGGRN
+640 
-648 ALLVETE
+648 
-655 DVYGRALAD
+655 
-664 SGQLTAGIEHL
+664 
-675 QNSIKRT
+675 
-682 EALLGPNNGSV
+682 
-693 ASKLSWLARAQLK
+693 W
-706 LGDLAGA
+706 
-713 TDSMARSV
+713 
-721 AAATNDLDRARA
+721 
-733 QASLGVTLVAARRID
+733 
-748 TAVDILRGA
+748 
-757 VNDLQ
+757 
-762 RLDTG
+762 
-767 EGSWLPNATA
+767 
-777 TYGTA
+777 
-782 LVLAGQNAE
+782 
-791 AQRVLQESLSSGK
+791 
-804 AAGPA
+804 
-809 LADTQNA
+809 
-816 LGLSALSSNDAA
+816 
-828 GALGHFQKAL
+828 
-838 ETAGPPEAPTRIR
+838 
-851 AAAVLGAGMAQL
+851 
-863 ELGKLHEAEQTLQE
+863 
-877 ADATYRKIYQLPTPA
+877 
-892 LADVQVARGRV
+892 
-903 AMLEGRADDAAKLFT
+903 
-918 AADEFWQR
+918 
-926 YEAKSRW
+926 
-933 AREASQWRERQA
+933 
-945 AQKTTRETRPAGS
+945 
-958 E
+958 

>member
-1 MLSNS
+1 
-6 LPPLALMQN
+6 MQN

-36 EQREAWLAALDA
+36 QQREAWLAALDA

-73 KDLSRF
+73 HDLARF
-79 TAGTAPDGAATIAS
+79 GPGAANVGTGEDGAATIA
-93 APAVGGVVGPYRLL
+93 PPPVVGGVVGPYRLL
-107 SPVGEG
+107 SAVGEG

-163 IGRLYD
+163 IARLYD
-169 AGITDDGR
+169 AGITQDGR

-190 DVYCRERRLDVRAR
+190 DVYCREHKLDVRAR
-204 VALISQIAR
+204 AALISQIAR

-253 AGSAANKALTQVGA
+253 EGSAANKALTQVGA

-303 GKRPYTFKSSLTADW
+303 GQRPYTLKSSLTADW
-318 DVLSSDVR
+318 DVLSSEVR
-326 APSAVAEE
+326 APSTVAPE
-334 RTSARHLRGDLDT
+334 RATARNLRGDLDT
-347 ILLKALKK
+347 IVLKALKK
-355 EPNERYASAAAFADD
+355 EPGERYATAAAFADD

-392 KFAVKHRIA
+392 KFAVKHRLA
-401 VGAAVAV
+401 VGAAAAV

-421 QLRVARVEKRR
+421 QLRIAR
-432 AEEVKEFVA
+432 AEKKRAEDVKEFVA

-497 YDAARETLQA
+497 YDAARATLQA
-507 ALDLSARKLPDGNI
+507 ALDLAARKLPEGNI
-521 HTSKA
+521 HTSHA
-526 RAQLATIHANERE
+526 TAQLAMIHANERE
-539 FDLAKREL
+539 YELAKREL
-547 DAVIPE
+547 DAVIPQ

-568 LQTRGFM
+568 LQTRGFV
-575 AGDEGDGERAI
+575 AGDEGDAERAI
-586 ADMSEAVDIAEESL
+586 ADMREAVAIAEESL
-600 GANDSETILA
+600 GENDSETILA
-610 KRQLAQEYLMA
+610 TRQLAQEYLMA
-621 GRPAEAVEEA
+621 GRLPEAVAAA
-631 REAFGLAQE
+631 REAFGRAQT
-640 NFGSGGRN
+640 NFGTGGRN

-655 DVYGRALAD
+655 DMYGRALAD
-664 SGQLTAGIEHL
+664 SGDLAAGIEHL

-682 EALLGPNNGSV
+682 EALLGPNNGSL

-706 LGDLAGA
+706 LGDLSGA
-713 TDSMARSV
+713 ITSMTRSV
-721 AAATNDLDRARA
+721 ASATNDLDRARA
-733 QASLGVTLVAARRID
+733 NASLGVTLVAARRLD
-748 TAVDILRGA
+748 TAVTVLRSA
-757 VNDLQ
+757 VDDLK

-782 LVLAGQNAE
+782 LALSEQTAE
-791 AQRVLQESLSSGK
+791 AQRVLQESLDTGK
-804 AAGPA
+804 VAGPA
-809 LADTQNA
+809 LADTHNG
-816 LGLSALSSNDAA
+816 LGLSALSGGKAA
-828 GALGHFQKAL
+828 AALDHFQKAL
-838 ETAGPPEAPTRIR
+838 ETAGPPDPPSRIR

-863 ELGKLHEAEQTLQE
+863 ELGKLQEAEKTLQE
-877 ADATYRKIYQLPTPA
+877 ADAAYRKIYQLPTPA

-903 AMLEGRADDAAKLFT
+903 AMLEGRADEASALF
-918 AADEFWQR
+918 AEADEFWR
-926 YEAKSRW
+926 SYEAKSRW
-933 AREASQWRERQA
+933 ARQAAQWRERQA
-945 AQKTTRETRPAGS
+945 AKGTRPAG

>member
-253 AGSAANKALTQVGA
+253 EGSAANKALTQVGA

-863 ELGKLHEAEQTLQE
+863 ELGKLQEAEQTLQE
-877 ADATYRKIYQLPTPA
+877 ADAAYRKIYQLPTPA

>member
-1 MLSNS
+1 
-6 LPPLALMQN
+6 MQN

-36 EQREAWLAALDA
+36 EQRDAWLAALDE
-48 SKTRLKPTIAA
+48 SKLRLRPTLAA

-73 KDLSRF
+73 KDLARV
-79 TAGTAPDGAATIAS
+79 TAGTLPGGSATIA
-93 APAVGGVVGPYRLL
+93 PPPVVGGVVGPYRLL
-107 SPVGEG
+107 SAIGEG

-190 DVYCRERRLDVRAR
+190 DVYCREHNLNVRAR
-204 VALISQIAR
+204 VALIAQIAR

-234 VDAQGQ
+234 VDGQGQ

-253 AGSAANKALTQVGA
+253 EGSAASKALTQVGA

-303 GKRPYTFKSSLTADW
+303 GKRPYTFKSALTADW
-318 DVLSSDVR
+318 DVLSSEVR
-326 APSAVAEE
+326 APSTVVSE
-334 RTSARHLRGDLDT
+334 RATARSLSGDLDT
-347 ILLKALKK
+347 IVLKALKK
-355 EPNERYASAAAFADD
+355 EPGERYAAAAAFADD

-392 KFAVKHRIA
+392 KLAVKHRIA
-401 VGAAVAV
+401 VGAAAAV

-421 QLRVARVEKRR
+421 QLSIARAEKKR

-497 YDAARETLQA
+497 YDAARATLQA
-507 ALDLSARKLPDGNI
+507 ALDLAERELPDGNI
-521 HTSKA
+521 HTSQA
-526 RAQLATIHANERE
+526 RAQLATIHANERDFE
-539 FDLAKREL
+539 AAKREL

-586 ADMSEAVDIAEESL
+586 ADMREAVDIAEESL
-600 GANDSETILA
+600 GENDSETILA

-621 GRPAEAVEEA
+621 GRSAEAVEA
-631 REAFGLAQE
+631 SREAFSLAQT
-640 NFGSGGRN
+640 NFGTGGRN

-655 DVYGRALAD
+655 DMYGRALAD
-664 SGQLTAGIEHL
+664 SGQLAAGIEHL

-682 EALLGPNNGSV
+682 EALLGPNNGSI

-713 TDSMARSV
+713 IASMGRSV
-721 AAATNDLDRARA
+721 GAATNDLDRARA
-733 QASLGVTLVAARRID
+733 QASLGVTLVAARRVD
-748 TAVDILRGA
+748 TAIDVLRPAVD
-757 VNDLQ
+757 DLK

-782 LVLAGQNAE
+782 LALAGQTAK
-791 AQRVLQESLSSGK
+791 AQRVLQESLDTGK
-804 AAGPA
+804 VGGPA
-809 LADTQNA
+809 LADTHNG
-816 LGLSALSSNDAA
+816 LGLSALNSRNATAA
-828 GALGHFQKAL
+828 LDHFQKAL
-838 ETAGPPEAPTRIR
+838 ETAGPPDPPSRIR
-851 AAAVLGAGMAQL
+851 AAAVLGAGIAQL
-863 ELGKLHEAEQTLQE
+863 ELGRLKEAEQTLQE
-877 ADATYRKIYQLPTPA
+877 ADAAYRKIYQLPTPA

-903 AMLEGRADDAAKLFT
+903 AMLEGRADEASALFT
-918 AADEFWQR
+918 EADEFWRR
-926 YEAKSRW
+926 YETKSRW
-933 AREASQWRERQA
+933 AREAAEWRERQA
-945 AQKTTRETRPAGS
+945 THNRNAGNRPAG

>member
-1 MLSNS
+1 
-6 LPPLALMQN
+6 MQN

-21 KEVLALLQTGLELPV
+21 KEVLALLQTGLDLPAD
-36 EQREAWLAALDA
+36 QRGAWLASLEAA
-48 SKTRLKPTIAA
+48 NSRLTPTVAA
-59 LLQKHAEHETDDFL
+59 LLQRHAEHETDDFL
-73 KDLSRF
+73 QDLARF
-79 TAGTAPDGAATIAS
+79 TSGATQGA
-93 APAVGGVVGPYRLL
+93 GGVAPQPVAGGIVGPYRLL
-107 SPVGEG
+107 NAIGEG

-156 ASLEHPN
+156 ASLEHPS
-163 IGRLYD
+163 IARLYD
-169 AGITDDGR
+169 AGVTQDGR
-177 PYLALEYIEGKAI
+177 PYLALEFIEGKSI
-190 DVYCRERRLDVRAR
+190 DVYCREHNLDVRAR
-204 VALISQIAR
+204 VALIAQIAR

-253 AGSAANKALTQVGA
+253 EGSAANKALTQVGA

-303 GKRPYTFKSSLTADW
+303 GARPYTFKSPLTADW

-326 APSAVAEE
+326 APSAVASE
-334 RTSARHLRGDLDT
+334 RGAARSLRGDLDT
-347 ILLKALKK
+347 IVLKALKK
-355 EPNERYASAAAFADD
+355 EPAERYASAAVFADD

-392 KFAVKHRIA
+392 KFAVKHRLA
-401 VGAAVAV
+401 VGAAAAV

-421 QLRVARVEKRR
+421 QLRVARVEKQR

-450 FTGEQQMKASQ
+450 FTGERQMKASQ

-497 YDAARETLQA
+497 YAAARATLQA
-507 ALDLSARKLPDGNI
+507 ALDLAARRLPDGSV
-521 HTSKA
+521 HASQA

-553 LRDYGRPAVRALVNA
+553 LRGYGQPAVRALVNA
-568 LQTRGFM
+568 LQTRGFV
-575 AGDEGDGERAI
+575 AGDEGDAQRAI
-586 ADMSEAVDIAEESL
+586 ADMREAVAIAAESL
-600 GANDSETILA
+600 GENDSETILA

-621 GRPAEAVEEA
+621 GRLAEAVASA
-631 REAFGLAQE
+631 REAFELAQA
-640 NFGSGGRN
+640 NFGAGGRN

-664 SGQLTAGIEHL
+664 SGQLAAGIEHL
-675 QNSIKRT
+675 QNAIRKT

-706 LGDLAGA
+706 LGDLPGA
-713 TDSMARSV
+713 IASMTRSV

-733 QASLGVTLVAARRID
+733 QASLGVTLVAARRTD
-748 TAVDILRGA
+748 TAIEVLRPA
-757 VNDLQ
+757 VADLK

-782 LVLAGQNAE
+782 LALAGQTAE
-791 AQRVLQESLSSGK
+791 AKRVLLASLNTGK
-804 AAGPA
+804 VAGPA
-809 LADTQNA
+809 LADTHNG
-816 LGLSALSSNDAA
+816 LGLSALNSNDAA
-828 GALGHFQKAL
+828 AALEHFQKAL
-838 ETAGPPEAPTRIR
+838 ETAGPPDPPSRIR
-851 AAAVLGAGMAQL
+851 AAAVLGAGTAQL
-863 ELGKLHEAEQTLQE
+863 ELGKLKEAEQTLQQ
-877 ADATYRKIYQLPTPA
+877 ADAAYRKIYQLPTPA

-903 AMLEGRADDAAKLFT
+903 AMLEGRADDASQLFT
-918 AADEFWQR
+918 EADEFWR
-926 YEAKSRW
+926 GYEAKSRW

-945 AQKTTRETRPAGS
+945 AARGRPAGR